1 MSEPGFSE
9 WTAAAC
15 RELESIAREVDPT
28 VFGGLI
34 EDLLSARHIALHA
47 LGREGLMMR
56 ALTMRLFHLGL
67 PVHVVGDM
75 TTPPLLQGDLL
86 LTSAGPGALD
96 TTAALMRIV
105 RTAGARVVLLTAE
118 PNAVLGAALAPL
130 ADRVVLIP
138 ARTMARPS
146 SDPSPFTMGSAFEAI
161 QFLFSEYLVTQLA
174 KRLGESEDAMRARH
188 TNLE

>member
-1 MSEPGFSE
+1 MSGSGFTD
-9 WTAAAC
+9 WTASAC
-15 RELESIAREVDPT
+15 RELEAIAREVDPE
-28 VFGGLI
+28 VFDGLI
-34 EDLLSARHIALHA
+34 DELLGARRIALHA

-56 ALTMRLFHLGL
+56 ALAMRLFHLGL

-75 TTPPLLQGDLL
+75 TTPPLLAGDLL
-86 LTSAGPGALD
+86 VTSAGPGALD
-96 TTAALMRIV
+96 TTAALMTIV
-105 RTAGARVVLLTAE
+105 RRAGGRVVLLTAVQ
-118 PNAVLGAALAPL
+118 AAALAPL

-161 QFLFSEYLVTQLA
+161 QFLFSEYLVMRLA
-174 KRLGESEDAMRARH
+174 ERTGESEDAMRARH

>member
-1 MSEPGFSE
+1 MSEPGFPE
-9 WTAAAC
+9 WTASAC
-15 RELESIAREVDPT
+15 RELQSIAREVDHT
-28 VFGGLI
+28 VFDGLI
-34 EDLLSARHIALHA
+34 EELLSARHIALHA

-105 RTAGARVVLLTAE
+105 RTAGGRIVLLTAE
-118 PNAVLGAALAPL
+118 PKAALAPL

-161 QFLFSEYLVTQLA
+161 QFLFSEYLVTRLA